1 MYRKIL
7 IALEGKESDE
17 AVVAHVRNLAV
28 RTGAAIT
35 LLRVVGVA
43 DDGGGGLGKQ
53 LQLEPGSS
61 GRRRKALAEACL
73 SELSLPLR
81 RDGLQVE
88 TALVIGTRSDAD
100 EIVAYAARQGHDL
113 IAMASG
119 SGAWYKRWI
128 GADTADGVR
137 RKAAVPTL
145 FVGDSV
151 QQAPLAREAPQQHP
165 VMAVLGSAHL

>member
-17 AVVAHVRNLAV
+17 AVVAHVKSLAA
-28 RTGAAIT
+28 RTGAEVT

-53 LQLEPGSS
+53 FQLEPGSS
-61 GRRRKALAEACL
+61 GWRRKAQAEACL
-73 SELSLPLR
+73 SQLSLPLR
-81 RDGLQVE
+81 QHGLQVE

-100 EIVAYAARQGHDL
+100 EIVAYAAQQGCDL
-113 IAMASG
+113 IAMASSPG
-119 SGAWYKRWI
+119 VWYERWI
-128 GADTADGVR
+128 GTDTADGVR
-137 RKAAVPTL
+137 RKATVPTL
-145 FVGDSV
+145 FVGNAA
-151 QQAPLAREAPQQHP
+151 QQVPVARVTPQEHP